1 MKVLHPQKSKGRSL
15 LIKKELGKAAPDWAQ
30 LIYKEIFEIKLQVRN
45 VLDMKEEIKGEIRS
59 EINDF
64 KQIMER
70 EQQELK
76 SSIQFI
82 SDQYDSL
89 KTSQQTNEEQ
99 CVTLKNENIC
109 MKGTISNLLNKIDKL
124 EQYSRRNCLLIN
136 GIKEADP
143 PNENVSDET
152 SEVSTQENTDIAVLL
167 LFNKK
172 LGVDVHIKD
181 IDRTHRIGRQKQKNK
196 DAPRPI
202 IVKFSNYN
210 TRQRCFK
217 LGGN

>member
-1 MKVLHPQKSKGRSL
+1 M
-15 LIKKELGKAAPDWAQ
+15 
-30 LIYKEIFEIKLQVRN
+30 RN
-45 VLDMKEEIKGEIRS
+45 VLDMKEEIKGEIRT

-70 EQQELK
+70 EQQELT
-76 SSIQFI
+76 SSIQLI

-89 KTSQQTNEEQ
+89 KTSQQTNELEK

-109 MKGTISNLLNKIDKL
+109 MKGTISNLLNKIDEL

-143 PNENVSDET
+143 PNENVSEET
-152 SEVSTQENTDIAVLL
+152 SEVSTQKNTDTAVLL
-167 LFNKK
+167 LFNEK

-181 IDRTHRIGRQKQKNK
+181 IDRTHRIGRQKQKN
-196 DAPRPI
+196 
-202 IVKFSNYN
+202 
-210 TRQRCFK
+210 
-217 LGGN
+217 